1 MKILNRA
8 FRFLATVA
16 VQLAYSLGLYFIGLS
31 LSGIACT
38 VVYAFLDFTGRTAPV
53 GIGKSWI
60 LLSLIVWAVL
70 EVYVAVKVIRLRHI
84 KRDR

>member
-1 MKILNRA
+1 MKILNRT

-16 VQLAYSLGLYFIGLS
+16 VQLVYSLGLYLIGLS

-38 VVYAFLDFTGRTAPV
+38 VVFSFLDFTGRTAPI

-60 LLSLIVWAVL
+60 FLSLIIWAVL
-70 EVYVAVKVIRLRHI
+70 EVYVSVKVISLRSM
-84 KRDR
+84 KKNR